1 MPYGVTALGVL
12 LQQYAMMPV
21 LFSFMCTLGP
31 LWALGGTGR

>member
-12 LQQYAMMPV
+12 LQQYAMTPV

-31 LWALGGTGR
+31 LGLLGGIGR